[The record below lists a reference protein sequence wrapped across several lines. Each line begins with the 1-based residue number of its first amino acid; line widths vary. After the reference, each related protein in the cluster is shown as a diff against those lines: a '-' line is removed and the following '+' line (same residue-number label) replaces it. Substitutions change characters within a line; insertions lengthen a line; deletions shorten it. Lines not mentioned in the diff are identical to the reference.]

1 MDKFFDIIKKLR
13 PGVQSGKVS
22 REQALAELMQESGV
36 SEDIAGSAVTKMM
49 PASGGI
55 TTLPEAE
62 VLDVSFKP
70 GVDKRGKRVEESP
83 SQASGAKEKTSWK
96 DYVEEETPSQG
107 SGFANI
113 DPDILSLGQKDRFEY
128 EMAKYKQER
137 SRKMQP
143 FYKKYG
149 AQSEK
154 DKELIDELYEYNI
167 EGEFVPSKGNPKYIN
182 NSARTFMQES
192 VEDIPGVDEDLV
204 LDILYSKESERFLKN
219 QGVDNYINYV
229 QTRFKEIGLNFNK
242 PLLKRFLKDRYGP
255 EEFSVGG
262 RVGFFKGAVAGG
274 GNISPG
280 TDVKGNVRND
290 NPFTGGGGGGGNNNP
305 PPVVKTPPPKTSVFD
320 KVKAMG
326 TVPLNLIGGLF
337 GNPFD
342 PTKPTQ
348 VINTKAQKDYL
359 DYLANQKNEDT
370 GVLSYDDYQTQFNL
384 SDLKDPIA
392 FSTAMTMGGTGFKK
406 ADTGDFTYSGGTYD
420 FDGAVPFI
428 DSGGLMGLAY
438 RGGEYLGDKFN
449 FSIGGRV
456 GFKDG
461 VGRKGILSALKDKL
475 NEIAPG
481 STAVGKTTKAI
492 SDKAK
497 RAAAEREL
505 TQDFNRFNKKFPAEE
520 VKKERKILDVPAV
533 PEGFSTSKET
543 LLKQFPE
550 IDEEFATTMMQMD
563 KDLLGRTIMM
573 LKDRRKDPELYDKL
587 LEKYGDTLE
596 FQGEFDKA
604 TRRKLNAEGGLNYL
618 MGL

>member
-1 MDKFFDIIKKLR
+1 MEKFFDIIKALR

-22 REQALAELMQESGV
+22 REQALAKLMQESGV
-36 SEDIAGSAVTKMM
+36 SEDIADSAVTKMM
-49 PASGGI
+49 PSSGGI

-143 FYKKYG
+143 IYKKYG

-154 DKELIDELYEYNI
+154 DKEMIDELYEYNI
-167 EGEFVPSKGNPKYIN
+167 EGDFVPSKGNPKYIN

-262 RVGFFKGAVAGG
+262 RVGF
-274 GNISPG
+274 
-280 TDVKGNVRND
+280 
-290 NPFTGGGGGGGNNNP
+290 
-305 PPVVKTPPPKTSVFD
+305 
-320 KVKAMG
+320 
-326 TVPLNLIGGLF
+326 
-337 GNPFD
+337 
-342 PTKPTQ
+342 
-348 VINTKAQKDYL
+348 
-359 DYLANQKNEDT
+359 
-370 GVLSYDDYQTQFNL
+370 
-384 SDLKDPIA
+384 
-392 FSTAMTMGGTGFKK
+392 
-406 ADTGDFTYSGGTYD
+406 
-420 FDGAVPFI
+420 
-428 DSGGLMGLAY
+428 
-438 RGGEYLGDKFN
+438 
-449 FSIGGRV
+449 
-456 GFKDG
+456 KDG

-492 SDKAK
+492 SDKDK
-497 RAAAEREL
+497 RARL
-505 TQDFNRFNKKFPAEE
+505 INDYP
-520 VKKERKILDVPAV
+520 I
-533 PEGFSTSKET
+533 
-543 LLKQFPE
+543 
-550 IDEEFATTMMQMD
+550 
-563 KDLLGRTIMM
+563 
-573 LKDRRKDPELYDKL
+573 LKDKTKLQEAVDDIFPSGDYKYDAEMAADALVENNPDIFNNLLREDLPEELSS
-587 LEKYGDTLE
+587 EIYGAVLRPITNNMAKQMQLK
-596 FQGEFDKA
+596 KA
-604 TRRKLNAEGGLNYL
+604 TRPEKTLASIKEGKGINISDPEIADEFGRFMKETDPEGYKELEQKVELSNFDTKGRKKNAR
-618 MGL
+618 

>member
-22 REQALAELMQESGV
+22 REKALAELMQETGV

-49 PASGGI
+49 PPSGGI
-55 TTLPEAE
+55 TTLPEGE

-83 SQASGAKEKTSWK
+83 SQATGAKEKTSWK
-96 DYVEEETPSQG
+96 DYVEEESPSQG

-137 SRKMQP
+137 SKRMQP

-154 DKELIDELYEYNI
+154 DKELIDELYEYNL
-167 EGEFVPSKGNPKYIN
+167 EGEFVPTKGNPKYIN
-182 NSARTFMQES
+182 NSARTFIQES

-229 QTRFKEIGLNFNK
+229 QTKFKEIGLNFNK

-262 RVGFFKGAVAGG
+262 RVGF
-274 GNISPG
+274 
-280 TDVKGNVRND
+280 
-290 NPFTGGGGGGGNNNP
+290 
-305 PPVVKTPPPKTSVFD
+305 
-320 KVKAMG
+320 
-326 TVPLNLIGGLF
+326 
-337 GNPFD
+337 
-342 PTKPTQ
+342 
-348 VINTKAQKDYL
+348 
-359 DYLANQKNEDT
+359 
-370 GVLSYDDYQTQFNL
+370 
-384 SDLKDPIA
+384 
-392 FSTAMTMGGTGFKK
+392 
-406 ADTGDFTYSGGTYD
+406 
-420 FDGAVPFI
+420 
-428 DSGGLMGLAY
+428 
-438 RGGEYLGDKFN
+438 
-449 FSIGGRV
+449 
-456 GFKDG
+456 KDG
-461 VGRKGILSALKDKL
+461 VGRKGILSALKNKL

-505 TQDFNRFNKKFPAEE
+505 TQDFNRFNKKFPSEE
-520 VKKERKILDVPAV
+520 VRKEREILDVPPV

-550 IDEEFATTMMQMD
+550 LDEEFVETMMQMD

-587 LEKYGDTLE
+587 LEKYGDTLK

>member
-36 SEDIAGSAVTKMM
+36 SEEIAGSAVTKMM
-49 PASGGI
+49 PSSGGI

-143 FYKKYG
+143 IYKKYG
-149 AQSEK
+149 AKSEK
-154 DKELIDELYEYNI
+154 DKELVDELYEYNI
-167 EGEFVPSKGNPKYIN
+167 EGDFVPSKGNPKYIN

-204 LDILYSKESERFLKN
+204 LDILYSRESERFLKN

-262 RVGFFKGAVAGG
+262 RVGF
-274 GNISPG
+274 
-280 TDVKGNVRND
+280 
-290 NPFTGGGGGGGNNNP
+290 
-305 PPVVKTPPPKTSVFD
+305 
-320 KVKAMG
+320 
-326 TVPLNLIGGLF
+326 
-337 GNPFD
+337 
-342 PTKPTQ
+342 
-348 VINTKAQKDYL
+348 
-359 DYLANQKNEDT
+359 
-370 GVLSYDDYQTQFNL
+370 
-384 SDLKDPIA
+384 
-392 FSTAMTMGGTGFKK
+392 
-406 ADTGDFTYSGGTYD
+406 
-420 FDGAVPFI
+420 
-428 DSGGLMGLAY
+428 
-438 RGGEYLGDKFN
+438 
-449 FSIGGRV
+449 
-456 GFKDG
+456 KDG
-461 VGRKGILSALKDKL
+461 VGRKGILSALKNKL

-481 STAVGKTTKAI
+481 STAVGKTTKAV

-505 TQDFNRFNKKFPAEE
+505 TEGFNRFNKKFPSEE
-520 VKKERKILDVPAV
+520 VRKEREILDVPPV

-550 IDEEFATTMMQMD
+550 LDEEFAETMMQMD

>member
-49 PASGGI
+49 PSSGGI

-83 SQASGAKEKTSWK
+83 SQASG
-96 DYVEEETPSQG
+96 
-107 SGFANI
+107 FANV
-113 DPDILSLGQKDRFEY
+113 DPDILSLGDKEGFKY
-128 EMAKYKQER
+128 EMAKFTQK
-137 SRKMQP
+137 RKKKMDP
-143 FYKKYG
+143 IYEKYG
-149 AQSEK
+149 AQSEVDQRLVDEMFELDADDNVIK
-154 DKELIDELYEYNI
+154 ADLEPSDKYRT
-167 EGEFVPSKGNPKYIN
+167 S
-182 NSARTFMQES
+182 SARLFMSES
-192 VEDIPGVDEDLV
+192 VEDLPGVDTDLV
-204 LDILYSKESERFLKN
+204 TDILYSPESERFLKN
-219 QGVDNYINYV
+219 QGLDNYINYIH
-229 QTRFKEIGLNFNK
+229 TRFKKELGSSFNK
-242 PLLKRFLKDRYGP
+242 PLLKKYVKEKYDP
-255 EEFSVGG
+255 EGFADGG
-262 RVGFFKGAVAGG
+262 R
-274 GNISPG
+274 I
-280 TDVKGNVRND
+280 
-290 NPFTGGGGGGGNNNP
+290 
-305 PPVVKTPPPKTSVFD
+305 
-320 KVKAMG
+320 
-326 TVPLNLIGGLF
+326 
-337 GNPFD
+337 
-342 PTKPTQ
+342 
-348 VINTKAQKDYL
+348 
-359 DYLANQKNEDT
+359 
-370 GVLSYDDYQTQFNL
+370 
-384 SDLKDPIA
+384 
-392 FSTAMTMGGTGFKK
+392 
-406 ADTGDFTYSGGTYD
+406 
-420 FDGAVPFI
+420 
-428 DSGGLMGLAY
+428 
-438 RGGEYLGDKFN
+438 
-449 FSIGGRV
+449 

-505 TQDFNRFNKKFPAEE
+505 TQDFNRFNKKFPSEE
-520 VKKERKILDVPAV
+520 VRKEREILDVPAM

-550 IDEEFATTMMQMD
+550 IDEQFAETMMQMD

>member
-1 MDKFFDIIKKLR
+1 MEKFFDLIKALR
-13 PGVQSGKVS
+13 PGVQSGKIS
-22 REQALAELMQESGV
+22 REQALAKLMQESGV
-36 SEDIAGSAVTKMM
+36 SEEIAGSAVTKMM
-49 PASGGI
+49 PSSGGI

-149 AQSEK
+149 AKSEK
-154 DKELIDELYEYNI
+154 DKELVDELYEYNI
-167 EGEFVPSKGNPKYIN
+167 EGDFVPSKGNPKYIN

-204 LDILYSKESERFLKN
+204 LDILYSRESERFLKN

-262 RVGFFKGAVAGG
+262 RVGF
-274 GNISPG
+274 
-280 TDVKGNVRND
+280 
-290 NPFTGGGGGGGNNNP
+290 
-305 PPVVKTPPPKTSVFD
+305 
-320 KVKAMG
+320 
-326 TVPLNLIGGLF
+326 
-337 GNPFD
+337 
-342 PTKPTQ
+342 
-348 VINTKAQKDYL
+348 
-359 DYLANQKNEDT
+359 
-370 GVLSYDDYQTQFNL
+370 
-384 SDLKDPIA
+384 
-392 FSTAMTMGGTGFKK
+392 
-406 ADTGDFTYSGGTYD
+406 
-420 FDGAVPFI
+420 
-428 DSGGLMGLAY
+428 
-438 RGGEYLGDKFN
+438 
-449 FSIGGRV
+449 
-456 GFKDG
+456 KDG
-461 VGRKGILSALKDKL
+461 VGRKGILSALKNKL

-481 STAVGKTTKAI
+481 STAVGKTTKAV

-505 TQDFNRFNKKFPAEE
+505 TEGFNRFNKKFPSEE
-520 VKKERKILDVPAV
+520 VRKEREILDVPPV

-550 IDEEFATTMMQMD
+550 LDEEFAETMMQMD

-587 LEKYGDTLE
+587 LEKYGDTLK

>member
-1 MDKFFDIIKKLR
+1 MDKFFDLIKALR

-22 REQALAELMQESGV
+22 REQALAKLMQESGV
-36 SEDIAGSAVTKMM
+36 SEEIAGSAVTKMM
-49 PASGGI
+49 PSSGGI

-70 GVDKRGKRVEESP
+70 GMDKRGKVVEESP

-137 SRKMQP
+137 SKRMQP
-143 FYKKYG
+143 IYKKYG

-154 DKELIDELYEYNI
+154 DKELIDELYEYNL
-167 EGEFVPSKGNPKYIN
+167 EGEFVPTKGNPKYIN

-262 RVGFFKGAVAGG
+262 RVGF
-274 GNISPG
+274 
-280 TDVKGNVRND
+280 
-290 NPFTGGGGGGGNNNP
+290 
-305 PPVVKTPPPKTSVFD
+305 
-320 KVKAMG
+320 
-326 TVPLNLIGGLF
+326 
-337 GNPFD
+337 
-342 PTKPTQ
+342 
-348 VINTKAQKDYL
+348 
-359 DYLANQKNEDT
+359 
-370 GVLSYDDYQTQFNL
+370 
-384 SDLKDPIA
+384 
-392 FSTAMTMGGTGFKK
+392 
-406 ADTGDFTYSGGTYD
+406 
-420 FDGAVPFI
+420 
-428 DSGGLMGLAY
+428 
-438 RGGEYLGDKFN
+438 
-449 FSIGGRV
+449 
-456 GFKDG
+456 KDG

-481 STAVGKTTKAI
+481 STAVGKTTKAV

-505 TQDFNRFNKKFPAEE
+505 TQDFNRFNKKFPSEE
-520 VKKERKILDVPAV
+520 VRKEREILDVPAM

-550 IDEEFATTMMQMD
+550 IDENFAETMMQMD
-563 KDLLGRTIMM
+563 RDLLGRTIMM

-604 TRRKLNAEGGLNYL
+604 TRRKLNAKGGLNYL

>member
-49 PASGGI
+49 PSSGGI

-96 DYVEEETPSQG
+96 DYVEEDTPSQG

-137 SRKMQP
+137 SKRMQP

-262 RVGFFKGAVAGG
+262 RVGFKDGNEMPVVTINDKIDELISFYQDYLKQGG
-274 GNISPG
+274 KMDFMTFAKKYIPEN
-280 TDVKGNVRND
+280 
-290 NPFTGGGGGGGNNNP
+290 FATGGR
-305 PPVVKTPPPKTSVFD
+305 
-320 KVKAMG
+320 A
-326 TVPLNLIGGLF
+326 
-337 GNPFD
+337 
-342 PTKPTQ
+342 
-348 VINTKAQKDYL
+348 
-359 DYLANQKNEDT
+359 
-370 GVLSYDDYQTQFNL
+370 
-384 SDLKDPIA
+384 
-392 FSTAMTMGGTGFKK
+392 
-406 ADTGDFTYSGGTYD
+406 
-420 FDGAVPFI
+420 
-428 DSGGLMGLAY
+428 
-438 RGGEYLGDKFN
+438 
-449 FSIGGRV
+449 

-461 VGRKGILSALKDKL
+461 VGRKGILSALKNKL

-481 STAVGKTTKAI
+481 STAVGKATKAV

-497 RAAAEREL
+497 RAEVEREL
-505 TQDFNRFNKKFPAEE
+505 TQDFNRFNKKFPAEG
-520 VKKERKILDVPAV
+520 DS
-533 PEGFSTSKET
+533 F
-543 LLKQFPE
+543 
-550 IDEEFATTMMQMD
+550 
-563 KDLLGRTIMM
+563 KDRQARLINDYPI
-573 LKDRRKDPELYDKL
+573 LKDETKLQQAVDDIYPSGDYKYDAEMAADALVENNPDIFNNLLREDLPEELSS
-587 LEKYGDTLE
+587 EIYGAVLRPITNNMAKQMQLK
-596 FQGEFDKA
+596 KA
-604 TRRKLNAEGGLNYL
+604 TRPEKTLASIKEGKGINISDPEIADEFGRFMKETDPEGYKELEQKVELSNFDTKGRKKNARGGLNYL

>member
-1 MDKFFDIIKKLR
+1 MDEIIKKIPKVGKIYKTVEEAYGALLKGFR
-13 PGVQSGKVS
+13 SIEKRDPNAIENKMIQAEAQNKIKSQGDNISIFPEEKQKGIMSVSQAPGMIKTG
-22 REQALAELMQESGV
+22 
-36 SEDIAGSAVTKMM
+36 
-49 PASGGI
+49 
-55 TTLPEAE
+55 E

-70 GVDKRGKRVEESP
+70 GLDKRGKRVEESP
-83 SQASGAKEKTSWK
+83 SQATGAKEKTSWK
-96 DYVEEETPSQG
+96 DYVEEESPSQG

-143 FYKKYG
+143 IYKKYG
-149 AQSEK
+149 ALSEK
-154 DKELIDELYEYNI
+154 DKELIDELYEYNL
-167 EGEFVPSKGNPKYIN
+167 EGEFVPTKGNPKYIN

-262 RVGFFKGAVAGG
+262 RVGF
-274 GNISPG
+274 
-280 TDVKGNVRND
+280 
-290 NPFTGGGGGGGNNNP
+290 
-305 PPVVKTPPPKTSVFD
+305 
-320 KVKAMG
+320 
-326 TVPLNLIGGLF
+326 
-337 GNPFD
+337 
-342 PTKPTQ
+342 
-348 VINTKAQKDYL
+348 
-359 DYLANQKNEDT
+359 
-370 GVLSYDDYQTQFNL
+370 
-384 SDLKDPIA
+384 
-392 FSTAMTMGGTGFKK
+392 
-406 ADTGDFTYSGGTYD
+406 
-420 FDGAVPFI
+420 
-428 DSGGLMGLAY
+428 
-438 RGGEYLGDKFN
+438 
-449 FSIGGRV
+449 
-456 GFKDG
+456 KDG
-461 VGRKGILSALKDKL
+461 VGRKGILSALKNKL

-481 STAVGKTTKAI
+481 STAVGKTTKAV

-497 RAAAEREL
+497 RSAAEREL
-505 TQDFNRFNKKFPAEE
+505 TQDFNRFNKKFPSEE
-520 VKKERKILDVPAV
+520 VRKEREILDVPPV
-533 PEGFSTSKET
+533 PEGFSTSKEI

-550 IDEEFATTMMQMD
+550 LDEEFVETMMQMD

-587 LEKYGDTLE
+587 LEKYGDTLK

>member
-49 PASGGI
+49 PSSGGI

-70 GVDKRGKRVEESP
+70 GMDKRGKVVEESP

-96 DYVEEETPSQG
+96 DYVEEDTPSQG

-137 SRKMQP
+137 SKRMQP

-229 QTRFKEIGLNFNK
+229 QTKFKEIGLNFNK

-262 RVGFFKGAVAGG
+262 RA
-274 GNISPG
+274 
-280 TDVKGNVRND
+280 
-290 NPFTGGGGGGGNNNP
+290 
-305 PPVVKTPPPKTSVFD
+305 
-320 KVKAMG
+320 
-326 TVPLNLIGGLF
+326 
-337 GNPFD
+337 
-342 PTKPTQ
+342 
-348 VINTKAQKDYL
+348 
-359 DYLANQKNEDT
+359 
-370 GVLSYDDYQTQFNL
+370 
-384 SDLKDPIA
+384 
-392 FSTAMTMGGTGFKK
+392 
-406 ADTGDFTYSGGTYD
+406 
-420 FDGAVPFI
+420 
-428 DSGGLMGLAY
+428 
-438 RGGEYLGDKFN
+438 
-449 FSIGGRV
+449 

-481 STAVGKTTKAI
+481 STAVGKATKAV

-505 TQDFNRFNKKFPAEE
+505 TQDFNRFNKKFPSEE
-520 VKKERKILDVPAV
+520 VRKEREILDVPPV

-550 IDEEFATTMMQMD
+550 LDEEFVETMMQMD

>member
-49 PASGGI
+49 PSSGGI

-83 SQASGAKEKTSWK
+83 SQASG
-96 DYVEEETPSQG
+96 
-107 SGFANI
+107 FANV
-113 DPDILSLGQKDRFEY
+113 DPDILSLGDKEGFKY
-128 EMAKYKQER
+128 EMAKFTQK
-137 SRKMQP
+137 RKKKMDP
-143 FYKKYG
+143 IYEKYG
-149 AQSEK
+149 AQSEVDQRLVDEMFELDADDNVIK
-154 DKELIDELYEYNI
+154 ADLEPSDKYRT
-167 EGEFVPSKGNPKYIN
+167 S
-182 NSARTFMQES
+182 SARLFMSES
-192 VEDIPGVDEDLV
+192 VEDLPGVDTDLV
-204 LDILYSKESERFLKN
+204 TDILYSPESERFLKN
-219 QGVDNYINYV
+219 QGLDNYINYIH
-229 QTRFKEIGLNFNK
+229 TRFKKELGSSFNK
-242 PLLKRFLKDRYGP
+242 PLLKKYVKEKYDP
-255 EEFSVGG
+255 EGFADGG
-262 RVGFFKGAVAGG
+262 R
-274 GNISPG
+274 I
-280 TDVKGNVRND
+280 
-290 NPFTGGGGGGGNNNP
+290 
-305 PPVVKTPPPKTSVFD
+305 
-320 KVKAMG
+320 
-326 TVPLNLIGGLF
+326 
-337 GNPFD
+337 
-342 PTKPTQ
+342 
-348 VINTKAQKDYL
+348 
-359 DYLANQKNEDT
+359 
-370 GVLSYDDYQTQFNL
+370 
-384 SDLKDPIA
+384 
-392 FSTAMTMGGTGFKK
+392 
-406 ADTGDFTYSGGTYD
+406 
-420 FDGAVPFI
+420 
-428 DSGGLMGLAY
+428 
-438 RGGEYLGDKFN
+438 
-449 FSIGGRV
+449 

-481 STAVGKTTKAI
+481 STAVGKTTKAV

-505 TQDFNRFNKKFPAEE
+505 TQDFNRFNKKFPSEE
-520 VKKERKILDVPAV
+520 VRKEREILDVPAM

-550 IDEEFATTMMQMD
+550 LDEEFVETMMQMD

>member
-49 PASGGI
+49 PSSGGI

-143 FYKKYG
+143 IYKKYG

-167 EGEFVPSKGNPKYIN
+167 EGDFVPSKGNPKYIN

-262 RVGFFKGAVAGG
+262 RVGFKDGNKMPVVTIDDKIDELISFYQDYLKKGGKMDFMTFAKKYIPENFA
-274 GNISPG
+274 
-280 TDVKGNVRND
+280 
-290 NPFTGGGGGGGNNNP
+290 TGGR
-305 PPVVKTPPPKTSVFD
+305 
-320 KVKAMG
+320 A
-326 TVPLNLIGGLF
+326 
-337 GNPFD
+337 
-342 PTKPTQ
+342 
-348 VINTKAQKDYL
+348 
-359 DYLANQKNEDT
+359 
-370 GVLSYDDYQTQFNL
+370 
-384 SDLKDPIA
+384 
-392 FSTAMTMGGTGFKK
+392 
-406 ADTGDFTYSGGTYD
+406 
-420 FDGAVPFI
+420 
-428 DSGGLMGLAY
+428 
-438 RGGEYLGDKFN
+438 
-449 FSIGGRV
+449 

-481 STAVGKTTKAI
+481 STAVGKTTKAV

-505 TQDFNRFNKKFPAEE
+505 TEGFNRFNKKFPSEE
-520 VKKERKILDVPAV
+520 VRPSNEKIIEREKIDVDIGTIEDFYNDFVKAGGDPSVTLKDLQQGYNLKKAYPFNTPYIDKKGKLIGQEATQEMYPKSKKFYIEDPDVLGQRITDMREGRMPKTAEGERTGVDVPAM
-533 PEGFSTSKET
+533 PEGFSTSKEI

-550 IDEEFATTMMQMD
+550 IDENFAETMMQMD

-573 LKDRRKDPELYDKL
+573 LKDRRKNPELYDKL

-596 FQGEFDKA
+596 FQAEFDKA

>member
-1 MDKFFDIIKKLR
+1 MNKFFDLIKALR
-13 PGVQSGKVS
+13 PGVQSGKIS
-22 REQALAELMQESGV
+22 REQALAKLMQESGV
-36 SEDIAGSAVTKMM
+36 SEEIAGSAVTKMM
-49 PASGGI
+49 PSSGGI

-149 AQSEK
+149 AKSEK
-154 DKELIDELYEYNI
+154 DKELVDELYEYNI
-167 EGEFVPSKGNPKYIN
+167 EGDFVPSKGNPKYIN

-204 LDILYSKESERFLKN
+204 LDILYSRESERFLKN

-262 RVGFFKGAVAGG
+262 RVGF
-274 GNISPG
+274 
-280 TDVKGNVRND
+280 
-290 NPFTGGGGGGGNNNP
+290 
-305 PPVVKTPPPKTSVFD
+305 
-320 KVKAMG
+320 
-326 TVPLNLIGGLF
+326 
-337 GNPFD
+337 
-342 PTKPTQ
+342 
-348 VINTKAQKDYL
+348 
-359 DYLANQKNEDT
+359 
-370 GVLSYDDYQTQFNL
+370 
-384 SDLKDPIA
+384 
-392 FSTAMTMGGTGFKK
+392 
-406 ADTGDFTYSGGTYD
+406 
-420 FDGAVPFI
+420 
-428 DSGGLMGLAY
+428 
-438 RGGEYLGDKFN
+438 
-449 FSIGGRV
+449 
-456 GFKDG
+456 KDG
-461 VGRKGILSALKDKL
+461 VGRKGILSALKNKL

-481 STAVGKTTKAI
+481 STAVGKTTKAV

-505 TQDFNRFNKKFPAEE
+505 TEGFNRFNKKFPSEE
-520 VKKERKILDVPAV
+520 VRKEREILDVPPV

-550 IDEEFATTMMQMD
+550 LDEEFAETMMQMD

-587 LEKYGDTLE
+587 LEKYGDTLK

>member
-49 PASGGI
+49 PSSGGI

-96 DYVEEETPSQG
+96 DYVEEDTPSQG

-137 SRKMQP
+137 SKRMQP

-204 LDILYSKESERFLKN
+204 LDILYSRESERFLKN

-255 EEFSVGG
+255 KEFSV
-262 RVGFFKGAVAGG
+262 
-274 GNISPG
+274 
-280 TDVKGNVRND
+280 
-290 NPFTGGGGGGGNNNP
+290 
-305 PPVVKTPPPKTSVFD
+305 
-320 KVKAMG
+320 
-326 TVPLNLIGGLF
+326 
-337 GNPFD
+337 
-342 PTKPTQ
+342 
-348 VINTKAQKDYL
+348 
-359 DYLANQKNEDT
+359 
-370 GVLSYDDYQTQFNL
+370 
-384 SDLKDPIA
+384 
-392 FSTAMTMGGTGFKK
+392 
-406 ADTGDFTYSGGTYD
+406 
-420 FDGAVPFI
+420 
-428 DSGGLMGLAY
+428 
-438 RGGEYLGDKFN
+438 
-449 FSIGGRV
+449 GGRV

-461 VGRKGILSALKDKL
+461 VGRKGILSALKNKL

-481 STAVGKTTKAI
+481 STAVGKTTKAV

-505 TQDFNRFNKKFPAEE
+505 TQDFNRFNKKFPSEE
-520 VKKERKILDVPAV
+520 VRKEREILDVPPV

-550 IDEEFATTMMQMD
+550 LDEEFAETMMQMD

>member
-49 PASGGI
+49 PPSGGI
-55 TTLPEAE
+55 TTLPEGE

-83 SQASGAKEKTSWK
+83 SQATGAKEKTSWK
-96 DYVEEETPSQG
+96 DYVEEESPSQG

-143 FYKKYG
+143 IYKKYG
-149 AQSEK
+149 ALSEK
-154 DKELIDELYEYNI
+154 DKELIDELYEYNL
-167 EGEFVPSKGNPKYIN
+167 EGEFVPTKGNPKYIN
-182 NSARTFMQES
+182 NSARTFIQES

-229 QTRFKEIGLNFNK
+229 QTKFKEIGLNFNK

-262 RVGFFKGAVAGG
+262 RVGF
-274 GNISPG
+274 
-280 TDVKGNVRND
+280 
-290 NPFTGGGGGGGNNNP
+290 
-305 PPVVKTPPPKTSVFD
+305 
-320 KVKAMG
+320 
-326 TVPLNLIGGLF
+326 
-337 GNPFD
+337 
-342 PTKPTQ
+342 
-348 VINTKAQKDYL
+348 
-359 DYLANQKNEDT
+359 
-370 GVLSYDDYQTQFNL
+370 
-384 SDLKDPIA
+384 
-392 FSTAMTMGGTGFKK
+392 
-406 ADTGDFTYSGGTYD
+406 
-420 FDGAVPFI
+420 
-428 DSGGLMGLAY
+428 
-438 RGGEYLGDKFN
+438 
-449 FSIGGRV
+449 
-456 GFKDG
+456 KDG
-461 VGRKGILSALKDKL
+461 VGRKGILSALKNKL

-505 TQDFNRFNKKFPAEE
+505 TQDFNRFNKKFPSEE
-520 VKKERKILDVPAV
+520 VRKEREILDVPPV

-550 IDEEFATTMMQMD
+550 LDEEFVETMMQMD

>member
-22 REQALAELMQESGV
+22 REKALAELMQETGV

-49 PASGGI
+49 PPSGGI
-55 TTLPEAE
+55 TTLPEGE

-83 SQASGAKEKTSWK
+83 SQATGAKEKTSWK
-96 DYVEEETPSQG
+96 DYVEEESPSQG

-113 DPDILSLGQKDRFEY
+113 DPDILSLGKKDRFEY

-137 SRKMQP
+137 SKRMQP
-143 FYKKYG
+143 IYKKYG
-149 AQSEK
+149 ALSEK
-154 DKELIDELYEYNI
+154 DKELIDELYEYNL
-167 EGEFVPSKGNPKYIN
+167 EGEFVPTKGNPKYIN

-262 RVGFFKGAVAGG
+262 RVGF
-274 GNISPG
+274 
-280 TDVKGNVRND
+280 
-290 NPFTGGGGGGGNNNP
+290 
-305 PPVVKTPPPKTSVFD
+305 
-320 KVKAMG
+320 
-326 TVPLNLIGGLF
+326 
-337 GNPFD
+337 
-342 PTKPTQ
+342 
-348 VINTKAQKDYL
+348 
-359 DYLANQKNEDT
+359 
-370 GVLSYDDYQTQFNL
+370 
-384 SDLKDPIA
+384 
-392 FSTAMTMGGTGFKK
+392 
-406 ADTGDFTYSGGTYD
+406 
-420 FDGAVPFI
+420 
-428 DSGGLMGLAY
+428 
-438 RGGEYLGDKFN
+438 
-449 FSIGGRV
+449 
-456 GFKDG
+456 KDG
-461 VGRKGILSALKDKL
+461 VGRKGILSALKNKL

-505 TQDFNRFNKKFPAEE
+505 TQDFNRFNKKFPSEE
-520 VKKERKILDVPAV
+520 VRKEREILDVPPV

-550 IDEEFATTMMQMD
+550 LDEEFVETMMQMD

-587 LEKYGDTLE
+587 LEKYGDTLK

>member
-36 SEDIAGSAVTKMM
+36 SEEIAGSAVTKMM
-49 PASGGI
+49 PSSGGI

-143 FYKKYG
+143 IYKKYG
-149 AQSEK
+149 ALSEK
-154 DKELIDELYEYNI
+154 DKELVDELYEYNI
-167 EGEFVPSKGNPKYIN
+167 EGDFVPSKGNPKYIN

-229 QTRFKEIGLNFNK
+229 QTKFKEIGLNFNK

-255 EEFSVGG
+255 EEFSV
-262 RVGFFKGAVAGG
+262 
-274 GNISPG
+274 
-280 TDVKGNVRND
+280 
-290 NPFTGGGGGGGNNNP
+290 
-305 PPVVKTPPPKTSVFD
+305 
-320 KVKAMG
+320 
-326 TVPLNLIGGLF
+326 
-337 GNPFD
+337 
-342 PTKPTQ
+342 
-348 VINTKAQKDYL
+348 
-359 DYLANQKNEDT
+359 
-370 GVLSYDDYQTQFNL
+370 
-384 SDLKDPIA
+384 
-392 FSTAMTMGGTGFKK
+392 
-406 ADTGDFTYSGGTYD
+406 
-420 FDGAVPFI
+420 
-428 DSGGLMGLAY
+428 
-438 RGGEYLGDKFN
+438 
-449 FSIGGRV
+449 GGRV

-481 STAVGKTTKAI
+481 STAVGKTTKAV

-505 TQDFNRFNKKFPAEE
+505 TEGFNRFNKKFPSEE
-520 VKKERKILDVPAV
+520 VRKEREILDVPPV

-550 IDEEFATTMMQMD
+550 LDEEFAETMMQMD

>member
-49 PASGGI
+49 PSSGGI

-96 DYVEEETPSQG
+96 DYVEEDTPSQG

-137 SRKMQP
+137 SKRMQP

-154 DKELIDELYEYNI
+154 DKELVDELYEYNL

-262 RVGFFKGAVAGG
+262 RVGFKDGNEMPVVTIDDKIDELISFYQDYLKQGG
-274 GNISPG
+274 KMDFMTFAKKYIPEN
-280 TDVKGNVRND
+280 
-290 NPFTGGGGGGGNNNP
+290 FATGGR
-305 PPVVKTPPPKTSVFD
+305 
-320 KVKAMG
+320 A
-326 TVPLNLIGGLF
+326 
-337 GNPFD
+337 
-342 PTKPTQ
+342 
-348 VINTKAQKDYL
+348 
-359 DYLANQKNEDT
+359 
-370 GVLSYDDYQTQFNL
+370 
-384 SDLKDPIA
+384 
-392 FSTAMTMGGTGFKK
+392 
-406 ADTGDFTYSGGTYD
+406 
-420 FDGAVPFI
+420 
-428 DSGGLMGLAY
+428 
-438 RGGEYLGDKFN
+438 
-449 FSIGGRV
+449 

-461 VGRKGILSALKDKL
+461 VGRKGILSALKNKL

-481 STAVGKTTKAI
+481 STAVGKTTKAV

-505 TQDFNRFNKKFPAEE
+505 TQDFNRFNKKFPSEE
-520 VKKERKILDVPAV
+520 VRKEREILDVPPV

-550 IDEEFATTMMQMD
+550 LDEEFVETMMQMD

>member
-36 SEDIAGSAVTKMM
+36 SEEIAGSAVTKMM
-49 PASGGI
+49 PSSGGI

-143 FYKKYG
+143 IYKKYG
-149 AQSEK
+149 AKSEK
-154 DKELIDELYEYNI
+154 DKELVDELYEYNI
-167 EGEFVPSKGNPKYIN
+167 EGDFVPSKGNPKYIN

-204 LDILYSKESERFLKN
+204 LDILYSRESERFLKN

-262 RVGFFKGAVAGG
+262 RVGF
-274 GNISPG
+274 
-280 TDVKGNVRND
+280 
-290 NPFTGGGGGGGNNNP
+290 
-305 PPVVKTPPPKTSVFD
+305 
-320 KVKAMG
+320 
-326 TVPLNLIGGLF
+326 
-337 GNPFD
+337 
-342 PTKPTQ
+342 
-348 VINTKAQKDYL
+348 
-359 DYLANQKNEDT
+359 
-370 GVLSYDDYQTQFNL
+370 
-384 SDLKDPIA
+384 
-392 FSTAMTMGGTGFKK
+392 
-406 ADTGDFTYSGGTYD
+406 
-420 FDGAVPFI
+420 
-428 DSGGLMGLAY
+428 
-438 RGGEYLGDKFN
+438 
-449 FSIGGRV
+449 
-456 GFKDG
+456 KDG
-461 VGRKGILSALKDKL
+461 VGRKGILSALKNKL

-481 STAVGKTTKAI
+481 STAVGKTTKAV

-505 TQDFNRFNKKFPAEE
+505 TEGFNRFNKKFPSEE
-520 VKKERKILDVPAV
+520 VRKEREILDVPPV

-550 IDEEFATTMMQMD
+550 LDEEFAETMMQMD

-587 LEKYGDTLE
+587 LEKYGDTLK

>member
-1 MDKFFDIIKKLR
+1 MEKFFDLIKVLR
-13 PGVQSGKVS
+13 PGVQSGKIS
-22 REQALAELMQESGV
+22 REQALAKLMQESGV
-36 SEDIAGSAVTKMM
+36 SEDIAESAVTKMM
-49 PASGGI
+49 PSSGGI

-70 GVDKRGKRVEESP
+70 GMDKRGKVVEESP

-96 DYVEEETPSQG
+96 DYVEEDTPSQG

-143 FYKKYG
+143 IYKKYG
-149 AQSEK
+149 AKSEK
-154 DKELIDELYEYNI
+154 DKELVDELYEYNI
-167 EGEFVPSKGNPKYIN
+167 EGDFVPSKGNPKYIN

-204 LDILYSKESERFLKN
+204 LDILYSRESERFLKN
-219 QGVDNYINYV
+219 QGIDNYINYV

-262 RVGFFKGAVAGG
+262 RVGF
-274 GNISPG
+274 
-280 TDVKGNVRND
+280 
-290 NPFTGGGGGGGNNNP
+290 
-305 PPVVKTPPPKTSVFD
+305 
-320 KVKAMG
+320 
-326 TVPLNLIGGLF
+326 
-337 GNPFD
+337 
-342 PTKPTQ
+342 
-348 VINTKAQKDYL
+348 
-359 DYLANQKNEDT
+359 
-370 GVLSYDDYQTQFNL
+370 
-384 SDLKDPIA
+384 
-392 FSTAMTMGGTGFKK
+392 
-406 ADTGDFTYSGGTYD
+406 
-420 FDGAVPFI
+420 
-428 DSGGLMGLAY
+428 
-438 RGGEYLGDKFN
+438 
-449 FSIGGRV
+449 
-456 GFKDG
+456 KDG

-481 STAVGKTTKAI
+481 STAVGKTTKAV

-505 TQDFNRFNKKFPAEE
+505 TQDFNRFNKKFPSEE
-520 VKKERKILDVPAV
+520 VRKEREILDVPPV

-550 IDEEFATTMMQMD
+550 LDEEFAEIMMQMD